1 MLADCLSECRCL
13 GVTLPMLMGAV
24 LLAFVR
30 LLSKLCYGLR
40 LPLSYPDGCSVG
52 ATLELPWML
61 WWATSGGHPGPK
73 LPIVYWPAGRPLL
86 HLREPSDDLDHTAV
100 LALAKPPLVTTMKFD
115 TISDQV

>member
-100 LALAKPPLVTTMKFD
+100 LALAITTMKFD

>member
-30 LLSKLCYGLR
+30 LLSMLCYGLR

-52 ATLELPWML
+52 PPLSCLGCSGGPPVAATLAPNCQLSTGQPADLCCIFESLLMILITQLFWPWLNHL
-61 WWATSGGHPGPK
+61 W
-73 LPIVYWPAGRPLL
+73 
-86 HLREPSDDLDHTAV
+86 
-100 LALAKPPLVTTMKFD
+100 
-115 TISDQV
+115 